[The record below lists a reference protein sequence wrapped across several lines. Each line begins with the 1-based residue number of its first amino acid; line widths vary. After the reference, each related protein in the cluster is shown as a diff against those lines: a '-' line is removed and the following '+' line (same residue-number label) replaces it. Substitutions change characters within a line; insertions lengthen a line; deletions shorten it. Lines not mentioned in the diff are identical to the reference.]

1 MNQLLERITKN
12 PPRVGSNFLHYL
24 SLLIVIFG
32 IVVRLVQYFS
42 NRSLWGDELMLALNI
57 VDRSYLEFLQPLDH
71 IQAAPPAFLW
81 VEKLSVQLFGN
92 NEYALRL
99 FPLISGIISLIAFY
113 KLGQWALSPIAL
125 PIALLLFA
133 CLRYP
138 IYYTTEVKQYSSD
151 VMVALLLSLLLISLR
166 GQILGK
172 GRALLLGV
180 IGAVAVW
187 FSHPAI
193 FVLGGIEAVHLIT
206 AAPEKRKAILL
217 NRWPSY
223 LLWFASFGI
232 LYILLTSKVAANQV
246 LRQQWGKEYP
256 GSVFDIVWLL
266 DSFGRFFYRPMGF
279 RQINDGIAYFA
290 FVIGCIVFYKTNRAK
305 FLILIS
311 PTAATLIA
319 TYLHKYPF
327 RGRLILFLTPFF
339 ILIIAE
345 GIAWLLSQWHRKKV
359 FAILGIVL
367 AVTLLLPPTMRAADL
382 IVNPE
387 RKEETRSVFEYI
399 KSHKKPGDLIYSDRL
414 NQFNYYGKMYF
425 GFSDADAV
433 PTFQDFWNPLGFSQ
447 QSWEDF
453 KRKANLP
460 SQQRVWFVFT
470 ALTPPEEAQVKPRLD
485 QIGQELEY
493 FKQPGSFTYLY
504 ELK

>member
-1 MNQLLERITKN
+1 MNHLLEKIGKN
-12 PPRVGSNFLHYL
+12 HPKNGSNWLHYL
-24 SLLIVIFG
+24 SLLIVLFG

-57 VDRSYLEFLQPLDH
+57 VERSYPEFLKPLDH

-138 IYYTTEVKQYSSD
+138 IYYTTELKQYSSD
-151 VMVALLLSLLLISLR
+151 VMVALLLSLLLISLQ

-172 GRALLLGV
+172 GRALLLGL

-193 FVLGGIEAVHLIT
+193 FVLGGIEAANLIT

-223 LLWFASFGI
+223 LLWIASFGV
-232 LYILLTSKVAANQV
+232 LYVLLTSKVAANQV
-246 LRQQWGKEYP
+246 LQQQWGKEYP
-256 GSVFDIVWLL
+256 SSIFDIPWLL

-279 RQINDGIAYFA
+279 PGITDGIAYFA
-290 FVIGCIVFYKTNRAK
+290 FVIGCIIFYKINRTK

-311 PTAATLIA
+311 PTVATLA
-319 TYLHKYPF
+319 TTYLHKYPF
-327 RGRLILFLTPFF
+327 RGRLILFLAPFF

-345 GIAWLLSQWHRKKV
+345 GIAWLLSQWNRRKIV
-359 FAILGIVL
+359 ALLGIVL
-367 AVTLLLPPTMRAADL
+367 AVMLLVPSSIRSANL
-382 IVNPE
+382 ITSPE
-387 RKEETRSVFEYI
+387 KKEETRSIFEYI
-399 KSHKKPGDLIYSDRL
+399 KTHKKPGDLIYSDRL

-425 GFSDADAV
+425 GFSDADVV
-433 PTFQDFWNPLGFSQ
+433 PMFQDFWNPNGFSQ

-453 KRKANLP
+453 KRKANLQ

-470 ALTPPEEAQVKPRLD
+470 ALTLSEEAQVKPRLD

-504 ELK
+504 QLK

>member
-1 MNQLLERITKN
+1 MNQLLEKITRNHPKVS
-12 PPRVGSNFLHYL
+12 PNFLHYL
-24 SLLIVIFG
+24 SLLIVLFG

-42 NRSLWGDELMLALNI
+42 NRALWGDELMLALHI
-57 VDRSYLEFLQPLDH
+57 VEHPYPEFLKSLEDVQT
-71 IQAAPPAFLW
+71 APPAFLW
-81 VEKLSVQLFGN
+81 VEKLSVQLLGN

-99 FPLISGIISLIAFY
+99 FPLVSGIISLIAFY
-113 KLGQWALSPIAL
+113 KLGQWAVSAIAL

-172 GRALLLGV
+172 GRALLLGG

-193 FVLGGIEAVHLIT
+193 LVLGGTEAANLMT
-206 AAPEKRKAILL
+206 TAPEKRKAILV

-232 LYILLTSKVAANQV
+232 LYVLNISKVAANQV
-246 LRQQWGKEYP
+246 LQQQWGKEYP

-266 DSFGRFFYRPMGF
+266 DSLGRFFYRPMGF
-279 RQINDGIAYFA
+279 SGIADGIAYFA
-290 FVIGCIVFYKTNRAK
+290 FVIGCIVFYKTNRTK

-311 PTAATLIA
+311 PTVATLA
-319 TYLHKYPF
+319 AAYLHKYPF

-345 GIAWLLSQWHRKKV
+345 GIAWLLSQWNRKKV

-367 AVTLLLPPTMRAADL
+367 AVTLLLPPSMRAADL

-387 RKEETRSVFEYI
+387 KKEEIRSVFEYVKI
-399 KSHKKPGDLIYSDRL
+399 HKSPQDLIYSDRL

-433 PTFQDFWNPLGFSQ
+433 PTFQDFWNPQGFSQ

-453 KRKANLP
+453 KRKANLQ

-470 ALTPPEEAQVKPRLD
+470 ALTDQEEVQVKPRLD
-485 QIGQELEY
+485 QIGQELDY

-504 ELK
+504 QLK

>member
-1 MNQLLERITKN
+1 
-12 PPRVGSNFLHYL
+12 
-24 SLLIVIFG
+24 
-32 IVVRLVQYFS
+32 
-42 NRSLWGDELMLALNI
+42 MLALNI
-57 VDRSYLEFLQPLDH
+57 VDRSYLDLLQPLDH

-99 FPLISGIISLIAFY
+99 FPLLAGIISLIAFY
-113 KLGQWALSPIAL
+113 KLGQWAVSAIAL

-138 IYYTTEVKQYSSD
+138 IYYTTELKQYSSD

-180 IGAVAVW
+180 IGAVATW

-193 FVLGGIEAVHLIT
+193 FVLAGIESANLIT
-206 AAPEKRKAILL
+206 VTPPEKRKAILV
-217 NRWPSY
+217 NRSPSY
-223 LLWFASFGI
+223 LLWLVSFGT
-232 LYILLTSKVAANQV
+232 LYVLLTSKVAGNQT
-246 LRQQWGKEYP
+246 LQKLWSDEYP
-256 GSVFDIVWLL
+256 GSIFNVPWLF

-279 RQINDGIAYFA
+279 PGITDGIAFFA
-290 FVIGCIVFYKTNRAK
+290 FVIGCIVFYKTNRTK

-311 PTAATLIA
+311 PTVATLA
-319 TYLHKYPF
+319 AAYLHKYPF

-345 GIAWLLSQWHRKKV
+345 GIAWLLSQWNQRKT

-367 AVTLLLPPTMRAADL
+367 AVVLLLPSSIRATNL
-382 IVNPE
+382 ISSPE
-387 RKEETRSVFEYI
+387 KKEEIRPVFEYV
-399 KSHKKPGDLIYSDRL
+399 KTHQKPGDLIYSDRL

-433 PTFQDFWNPLGFSQ
+433 PTFANFWNPQGFSQ

-453 KRKANLP
+453 KRQANLQ
-460 SQQRVWFVFT
+460 SQQRVWFLFT
-470 ALTPPEEAQVKPRLD
+470 ALTKPEEAQVKPRLN
-485 QIGQELEY
+485 QIGQELDY
-493 FKQPGSFTYLY
+493 FEQPGSFAYLY
-504 ELK
+504 QLK